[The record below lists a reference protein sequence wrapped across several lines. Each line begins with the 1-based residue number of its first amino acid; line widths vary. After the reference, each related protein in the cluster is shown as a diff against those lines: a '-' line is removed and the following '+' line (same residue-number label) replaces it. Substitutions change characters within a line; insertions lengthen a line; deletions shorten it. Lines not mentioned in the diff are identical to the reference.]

1 MYAYDNQ
8 FICTQ
13 VYSCPFHENQKG
25 PMQVIHKRQFSVSCA
40 DIITEIDPQDF
51 KIPAQGTYKTIPSLL
66 CRHYNPHLSLYCI
79 QSS

>member
-51 KIPAQGTYKTIPSLL
+51 KIPAQGT
-66 CRHYNPHLSLYCI
+66 RQFHLYCAGI
-79 QSS
+79 TTHIYPYTSM